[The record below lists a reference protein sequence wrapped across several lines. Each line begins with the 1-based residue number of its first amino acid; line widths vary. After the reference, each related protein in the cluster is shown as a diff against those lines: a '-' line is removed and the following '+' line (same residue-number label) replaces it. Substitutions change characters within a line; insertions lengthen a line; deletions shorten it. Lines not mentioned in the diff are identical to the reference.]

1 MRLIDVTLKN
11 LRRRKGRMILVV
23 VGLGIG
29 VATAV
34 ALTSLTE
41 TLEADIST
49 TLDEYGANILIV
61 PKANDLGVSYGG
73 VTVASAA
80 YDVGELTL
88 SDLDLIETIPNAANV
103 SVVSPKLLGAVELR
117 GRVILLAGVRF
128 EAELLMKQWW
138 DIHGVSPSSP
148 NDALAGARLAQELGL
163 SPGDVVEINGTQ
175 FVTAGILAENGSQDD
190 DILFVDLTTAQ
201 TLLEKPNAITLAE
214 VAALCTECPIEAMVE
229 QISTVLPQARVSA
242 LREAVQ
248 LRMQTTDQLASFG
261 LVVSGVVA
269 LIGALV
275 VLTTMLSSVAER
287 KQEIGLF
294 RALGFRQRHIAQI
307 ILSEAAL
314 VSLLG
319 GAIGW
324 GLGVFSAAILLPR
337 LASSDVPIAID
348 PWLAGAAL
356 IGAVLVGLAGAAYP
370 AMKAARLDPTSALRS
385 L

>member
-1 MRLIDVTLKN
+1 
-11 LRRRKGRMILVV
+11 MILVV
-23 VGLGIG
+23 VGLGVG

-41 TLEADIST
+41 TLQTDIST

-73 VTVASAA
+73 VTIASAA

-88 SDLDLIETIPNAANV
+88 VDLDRIESIPNAANV
-103 SVVSPKLLGAVELR
+103 SVVSPKLLGAVEVM

-128 EAELLMKQWW
+128 EDELRMKQWW
-138 DIHGVSPSSP
+138 DIRGARPSSA

-163 SPGDVVEINGTQ
+163 NPGDVFEIGD
-175 FVTAGILAENGSQDD
+175 VTFQTVGILAENGSQDD
-190 DILFVDLTTAQ
+190 DILFVDLATAQ
-201 TLLEKPNAITLAE
+201 ALLEKPNAITLAE
-214 VAALCTECPIEAMVE
+214 VAALCTACPIEDMVA
-229 QISTVLPQARVSA
+229 QIGAVLPQARVSA

-248 LRMQTTDQLASFG
+248 LRMQTTNQLASFG

-269 LIGALV
+269 LIGTLV
-275 VLTTMLSSVAER
+275 VLTTMLGSVAER

-294 RALGFRQRHIAQI
+294 RALGFRQRHIARI

-319 GAIGW
+319 GALGW
-324 GLGVFSAAILLPR
+324 GLGFISAAMLLPR
-337 LASSDVPIAID
+337 LSSSDVAVAVD
-348 PWLAGAAL
+348 PRLAVAAL
-356 IGAVLVGLAGAAYP
+356 LGAVVVGLAGAAYP
-370 AMKAARLDPTSALRS
+370 AMKAATLDPTSALRS